1 MAHPLV
7 AQPHNTISIAVEGPR
22 GYGKSY
28 LIKKISQMLEEA
40 NFQHSIVEV
49 QSNGNVLVGG
59 GYITNDARPV
69 QFPILAKQALIVEE
83 IGVPVE
89 PKKEVATTPP
99 LDAQEDRLLR
109 NMALDYAIRTCGNSS
124 AQTTLDTANNY
135 YKFLVG

>member
-28 LIKKISQMLEEA
+28 LIKKISQMFEDA
-40 NFQHSIVEV
+40 NFQHSVVEV
-49 QSNGNVLVGG
+49 QANGNVHVSGS
-59 GYITNDARPV
+59 YVTNDARPV
-69 QFPILAKQALIVEE
+69 QFPILSKQALIIEE
-83 IGVPVE
+83 CGIPVE

-99 LDAQEDRLLR
+99 LDASEDRLLR
-109 NMALDYAIRTCGNSS
+109 NMALDYAIRTCGNSTS
-124 AQTTLDTANNY
+124 QATLDTANSY